1 MIPENNLG
9 SKSIIYIPVHYL
21 QTSESILDDYSRY
34 RITVVA
40 ENSLGDSPRV
50 TTEVIT
56 RDVCEYHALR
66 LYT

>member
-1 MIPENNLG
+1 M
-9 SKSIIYIPVHYL
+9 YIPVLYL

-56 RDVCEYHALR
+56 RDVCEYHAQR